1 MGQGW
6 EGLGMTGWAQEILK
20 QYQFLG
26 PSGKGFLTHGKQVL
40 EQCRRAGLLF
50 LSLTDCLD
58 NHSVLRKS
66 KILLFDICV
75 FKSSRE

>member
-1 MGQGW
+1 
-6 EGLGMTGWAQEILK
+6 MTGWAQEILK
-20 QYQFLG
+20 QFQFLG
-26 PSGKGFLTHGKQVL
+26 PSGEGFLTHGKQVL
-40 EQCRRAGLLF
+40 EQCRTGLLF

-75 FKSSRE
+75 FSEIV